1 MARLVLAIHDLATF
15 KKDTDS
21 ENVDTRVKPA
31 HDVTEIFLA
40 CSATTSTL
48 DFCPRPYHS
57 LVKEQDLNKG

>member
-1 MARLVLAIHDLATF
+1 MRGLDTGIHVLTTF
-15 KKDTDS
+15 KKGTDS